1 MKKQLFAVLVL
12 SSVLFAETQ
21 LGKETLNELKKLK
34 PLNNKDVVI
43 TEGVEKDSLYVL
55 KLKVKDV
62 RGTKIVPANVTKD
75 KKYVII
81 GTAYESDTGNALGVT
96 DMRKFNSDAAFSIGD
111 AKYGGEFYV
120 FTDPDCPIC
129 KTLEKQL
136 RNEGLMKY
144 AKMNIFFFP
153 IDSLHPDSRRKCE
166 YILSLPAEDRVA
178 AYRKLSSGDKK
189 WKEYTPSQEIKQKM
203 AVSNLIAKDLGV
215 RGTPSFFDSSGNEIS
230 PRVFVAYLRAI
241 KKKAE
246 FKEKQKQKSRALHND
261 IVTKDSK

>member
-1 MKKQLFAVLVL
+1 MKKQLFATLVL
-12 SSVLFAETQ
+12 SSVLFAGSQ
-21 LGKETLNELKKLK
+21 IGKEVLSELKKLK

-43 TEGVEKDSLYVL
+43 TEGVEKDGLYVL

-96 DMRKFNSDAAFSIGD
+96 DMRKFNRDAAFSIGD

-136 RNEGLMKY
+136 KREGLMKY
-144 AKMNIFFFP
+144 AKMHVFFFP

-166 YILSLPAEDRVA
+166 YILSLPAKERA
-178 AYRKLSSGDKK
+178 KAYSTLSTDKK

-215 RGTPSFFDSSGNEIS
+215 RGTPSFFDSSGNEIA

-241 KKKAE
+241 KKKE
-246 FKEKQKQKSRALHND
+246 GLKEKQAQKRHALHND
-261 IVTKDSK
+261 IVTKDTT